1 MELFKKKDE
10 GIKKNI
16 GREGGVTDMDKMKW
30 LLYVF
35 TTHVAVRLRKRLV
48 NILQVMSLKVI
59 LPEQK
64 RNRRSIRMQF
74 A

>member
-1 MELFKKKDE
+1 
-10 GIKKNI
+10 
-16 GREGGVTDMDKMKW
+16 MDKIESGFY
-30 LLYVF
+30 YVF

>member
-1 MELFKKKDE
+1 MELFEKKDE

-16 GREGGVTDMDKMKW
+16 GREGGVTDMDKMK
-30 LLYVF
+30 
-35 TTHVAVRLRKRLV
+35 VAFICVHNSCRSLV

>member
-1 MELFKKKDE
+1 MKVAFICVHNSCRSQIAEALGKYLASDVFEL
-10 GIKKNI
+10 
-16 GREGGVTDMDKMKW
+16 
-30 LLYVF
+30 
-35 TTHVAVRLRKRLV
+35 TT
-48 NILQVMSLKVI
+48 IIPQLQVMSLKVI